1 MTPMQEYIDFAR
13 NNFLIVAG
21 FIGVLAFLI
30 KSELSRMS
38 RAYNVIGVNEAV
50 LLLNK
55 DNTVVVDVREDK
67 EIQGGTIK
75 GARHIRLGDLADNIA
90 SIGKNKQDPVLV
102 YCRSGSRS
110 AHACQQL
117 TKAGYED
124 VSNLAGGI
132 IAWESANLPVSKR

>member
-1 MTPMQEYIDFAR
+1 MQEYIDFAR

-21 FIGVLAFLI
+21 FIGVLAFII

-38 RAYNVIGVNEAV
+38 RSYKQIGVNEAV

-55 DNTVVVDVREDK
+55 DNSIVLDVREDK
-67 EIQGGTIK
+67 EIQGGIIK
-75 GARHIRLGDLADNIA
+75 GARHIKLAEIGDKAA
-90 SIGKNKQDPVLV
+90 SVGKNKQDPILV

-110 AHACQQL
+110 GHACQQL

-124 VSNLAGGI
+124 VSNLSGGI
-132 IAWESANLPVSKR
+132 LAWESANLPVSKR

>member
-1 MTPMQEYIDFAR
+1 MQEYIDFAR

-21 FIGVLAFLI
+21 FIGVLAFII

-38 RAYNVIGVNEAV
+38 RTYKQIGVNAAV

-55 DNTVVVDVREDK
+55 DNTVVLDVREDK
-67 EIQGGTIK
+67 EIQGGIIK
-75 GARHIRLGDLADNIA
+75 GARHITLGELSDKLAN
-90 SIGKNKQDPVLV
+90 IGKNKQDPVLV

-110 AHACQQL
+110 GHACQQL

-124 VSNLAGGI
+124 VSNLSGGI
-132 IAWESANLPVSKR
+132 LAWESANLPVSKR

>member
-1 MTPMQEYIDFAR
+1 MQEYIDFAR

-21 FIGVLAFLI
+21 FIGVLAFII

-38 RAYNVIGVNEAV
+38 RTYKQIGVNEAV

-55 DNTVVVDVREDK
+55 DNTIVLDVREDK
-67 EIQGGTIK
+67 EIQGGIIK
-75 GARHIRLGDLADNIA
+75 GARHIKLGELSDKIA
-90 SIGKNKQDPVLV
+90 SIGKNKQDPILV

-110 AHACQQL
+110 GHACQQL

-132 IAWESANLPVSKR
+132 LAWESANLPVSKR